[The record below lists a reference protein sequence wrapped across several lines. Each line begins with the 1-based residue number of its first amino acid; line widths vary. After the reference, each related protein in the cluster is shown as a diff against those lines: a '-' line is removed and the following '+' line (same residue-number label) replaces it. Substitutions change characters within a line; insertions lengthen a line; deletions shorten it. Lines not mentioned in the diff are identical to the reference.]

1 MIRYIFWFALCM
13 VCFAQIATA
22 QHSYQISEYDPET
35 YNDFIQN
42 WSAIQDQDGR
52 LFFGNSNGLLSFDG
66 ASWHQAVHAPVGSAV
81 LSLHKKNDTIYW
93 GGAGDMGII
102 VPDSSGM
109 YSLESLR
116 SKIDSSSLNF
126 SAVWSIADTEGSVY
140 HRVAGDLYVF
150 DGDTVEVEFQDQSV
164 TFISSWKDRLIINI
178 DEEGLFFKS
187 GEALEWIPGSEIYSD
202 DPVYAA
208 VNFDDILMLASRE
221 KGLVLFDGD
230 SFTPLNGEASDYLK
244 DQNVYRGIRIN
255 KSEAA
260 FATLNGGILV
270 VTRSGGLKQV
280 IREADGLPTDK
291 IYNLYI
297 DLEQNLWAATEFGI
311 AKIMVN
317 HPLHRFTSDQGFQG
331 APLFID
337 EYEGRVF
344 VGTTE
349 GLFGFDETGMKRYE
363 DLQWRVY
370 DGLTLNGRFL
380 ISTHDGLYQLENSSF
395 RKISDKRYLNL
406 IDSLTR
412 PGEFFGASSKKIERV
427 LKDGNVLTSEIVVE
441 MDAEIRHASLIDRE
455 FWLAGQ
461 YNRIYRYTLTGE
473 RIGSYRIEIPD
484 DARLNQID
492 SLLGEIRV
500 GTTHG

>member
-1 MIRYIFWFALCM
+1 MNKYIFWIVLCS
-13 VCFAQIATA
+13 VYYAQSVTA

-66 ASWHQAVHAPVGSAV
+66 ARWHQALHAPVGSAV

-102 VPDSSGM
+102 APDSSGM

-208 VNFDDILMLASRE
+208 VNFDDFLMLASRE
-221 KGLVLFDGD
+221 KGLVLFDG
-230 SFTPLNGEASDYLK
+230 E
-244 DQNVYRGIRIN
+244 I
-255 KSEAA
+255 
-260 FATLNGGILV
+260 
-270 VTRSGGLKQV
+270 
-280 IREADGLPTDK
+280 
-291 IYNLYI
+291 
-297 DLEQNLWAATEFGI
+297 
-311 AKIMVN
+311 
-317 HPLHRFTSDQGFQG
+317 
-331 APLFID
+331 
-337 EYEGRVF
+337 GRAHV
-344 VGTTE
+344 
-349 GLFGFDETGMKRYE
+349 
-363 DLQWRVY
+363 
-370 DGLTLNGRFL
+370 
-380 ISTHDGLYQLENSSF
+380 
-395 RKISDKRYLNL
+395 
-406 IDSLTR
+406 
-412 PGEFFGASSKKIERV
+412 
-427 LKDGNVLTSEIVVE
+427 
-441 MDAEIRHASLIDRE
+441 
-455 FWLAGQ
+455 
-461 YNRIYRYTLTGE
+461 
-473 RIGSYRIEIPD
+473 
-484 DARLNQID
+484 
-492 SLLGEIRV
+492 
-500 GTTHG
+500 